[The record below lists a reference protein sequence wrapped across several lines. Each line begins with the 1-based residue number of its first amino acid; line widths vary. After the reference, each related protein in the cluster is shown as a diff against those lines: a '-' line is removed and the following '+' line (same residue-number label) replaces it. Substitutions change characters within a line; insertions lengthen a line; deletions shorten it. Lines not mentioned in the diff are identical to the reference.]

1 MFQVK
6 NKNTRTTS
14 MTYFTPIS
22 IVSIVDS
29 EQVNV
34 NWVLRFEI
42 NCTRFASAFERID
55 TFQFLLYLTSL
66 IRSALRMVNK

>member
-22 IVSIVDS
+22 IVSIVDF

-42 NCTRFASAFERID
+42 NCTRFALAFERTD

-66 IRSALRMVNK
+66 IR